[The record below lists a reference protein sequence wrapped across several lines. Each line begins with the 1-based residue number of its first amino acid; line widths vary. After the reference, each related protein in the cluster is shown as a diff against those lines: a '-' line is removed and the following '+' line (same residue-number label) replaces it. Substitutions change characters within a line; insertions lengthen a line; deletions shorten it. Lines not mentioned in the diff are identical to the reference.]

1 MSEIGVIPRL
11 PPSRSEDT
19 LLIQKLPPPAI
30 RTHMRSRSSTIASS
44 GASVSA
50 SVSPLLSTQGISG
63 GSMHSLS
70 SSDDTSSPACSL
82 ALKLPGGDSHD
93 DISVVPTPAPGIL
106 QVCYTP
112 CYVLGSFFETWPG
125 QHDIGGYHFFISILF
140 SRTTVLHSPHPTP
153 PPPNHRYKGT

>member
-1 MSEIGVIPRL
+1 MTVYFHMSEIGVIPRL

-82 ALKLPGGDSHD
+82 ALKLPGGGSHD
-93 DISVVPTPAPGIL
+93 DISVVPTPSPGIL
-106 QVCYTP
+106 QVCYTL
-112 CYVLGSFFETWPG
+112 CYLLG
-125 QHDIGGYHFFISILF
+125 
-140 SRTTVLHSPHPTP
+140 TVL
-153 PPPNHRYKGT
+153 

>member
-1 MSEIGVIPRL
+1 M

-30 RTHMRSRSSTIASS
+30 RTHVRSRSSTIASS

-70 SSDDTSSPACSL
+70 SSDDTTSPACSL

-106 QVCYTP
+106 QVCYTL
-112 CYVLGSFFETWPG
+112 CYVLGTVFETWPG
-125 QHDIGGYHFFISILF
+125 QYDTGGYHFFISFIFNNHGIALP
-140 SRTTVLHSPHPTP
+140 TPTPTP
-153 PPPNHRYKGT
+153 PPTTGARARNQCR